1 MENIR
6 LKDIFDP
13 KKESQDLMAPDD
25 TESLFDKEIKPS
37 TLNWVAIV
45 ASLIGI
51 ILFVIV
57 YQICYNNLWQ

>member
-1 MENIR
+1 VDIR
-6 LKDIFDP
+6 LKDIFDT
-13 KKESQDLMAPDD
+13 KREVQNLMTPDD

-51 ILFVIV
+51 ILFILV